1 MNPPSDA
8 RTTDTPTADP
18 SIDTSTVDT
27 TITDTSTTDA
37 GTEGDIGGVDRMVLL
52 SVLSG
57 SWLAQAGYAMAKLG
71 VADLLDDGPRTA
83 DDLAAACGAHP
94 EALHR
99 MLRALAAVG
108 LFEEPGPRTFGLTD
122 ASALLRSDAARSARL
137 GAIMYGEEVFRSFAE
152 IMHTARTGRPA
163 FDKAYGMGF
172 YEYLDADAEASRR
185 FNAAMGGLRETPA
198 VLAASHCLDGVRT
211 LVDVGGGT
219 GNLLADTLRA
229 HPGMRGV
236 LLELPEA
243 VRQARGRLAGA
254 GPGVLDR
261 VELVEGSFFDQVPS
275 GGDLY
280 VLARCLHNW
289 SDDEAVRI
297 LRTVRAAME
306 PGGRLVILEKL
317 IPEGHGF
324 SPAKLVDLLMLVMV
338 TGRDR
343 TEAEYR
349 DLLDRSGFEMV
360 ASHPAPVP
368 DPRAESAIEA
378 AAA

>member
-1 MNPPSDA
+1 MNPPTGLDENA
-8 RTTDTPTADP
+8 RRSADDETAADERP
-18 SIDTSTVDT
+18 
-27 TITDTSTTDA
+27 
-37 GTEGDIGGVDRMVLL
+37 GGADRMMLL
-52 SVLSG
+52 GVLSG
-57 SWLAQAGYAMAKLG
+57 SWLAQAAYAMAKLG
-71 VADLLDDGPRTA
+71 VPDLLDDGPRTA
-83 DDLAAACGAHP
+83 DDLAARCGAHP
-94 EALHR
+94 EALQR

-108 LFEEPGPRTFGLTD
+108 IVDEPGPRTYDLTD
-122 ASALLRSDAARSARL
+122 AGRLLRSDSARSARL

-152 IMHTARTGRPA
+152 IMHTAHTGEPA

-172 YEYLDADAEASRR
+172 YEYLEANPEANRT

-198 VLAASHCLDGVRT
+198 VLAASCGLDGVRT

-219 GNLLADTLRA
+219 GNLLADVLSA
-229 HPGMRGV
+229 HPAMRGV

-243 VRQARGRLAGA
+243 VRQARGRLAEA
-254 GPGVLDR
+254 GVLDR
-261 VELVEGSFFDQVPS
+261 AELVEGSFFGRVPP

-289 SDDEAVRI
+289 ADDKAVEI

-306 PGGRLVILEKL
+306 PGARLVILEKL
-317 IPEGHGF
+317 IPEGPGF

-338 TGRDR
+338 AGRDR

-349 DLLDRSGFEMV
+349 DLLFRSGFEMV
-360 ASHPAPVP
+360 AAHPAPVP
-368 DPRAESAIEA
+368 DPRAEGAIEA